1 MLKDWVELDQKWW
14 FDRTAYADYRVRG
27 GGSDVPMVGIIMR
40 KCACDDRDG
49 SVDDRAVYVYVD
61 VAVA

>member
-1 MLKDWVELDQKWW
+1 M
-14 FDRTAYADYRVRG
+14 
-27 GGSDVPMVGIIMR
+27 PMVGIIMR